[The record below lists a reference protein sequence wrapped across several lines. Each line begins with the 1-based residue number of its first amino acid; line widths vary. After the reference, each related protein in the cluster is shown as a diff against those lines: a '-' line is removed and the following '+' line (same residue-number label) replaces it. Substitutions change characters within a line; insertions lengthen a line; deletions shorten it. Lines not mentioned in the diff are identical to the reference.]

1 LGPRPD
7 FGPLLYLEFF
17 RVLRIQSRCGRGT
30 LEPLCA
36 LTEEKKMKVLVI
48 GGGQA
53 GLGVAVALRKK
64 DKSLEVSMVDPKD
77 YFEVRWATLRAMVA
91 LNRRS
96 ATLASGGE
104 AVPFDVCVIAVGAK
118 CPTLGVD
125 PIATELELRK
135 EELVSMGKQL
145 VSGDGDVLLIG
156 GGTLGC
162 ELAGEVLNPVQ
173 EAGHKVIIAQST
185 PELVPGISEK
195 GRKLTTKVLE
205 RLGAEV
211 LTGNRANE
219 VDGKWVVGEKVF
231 ESATV
236 VNCTGYRARN
246 NFMAV
251 GNLGTDCV
259 TEKGWINTDE
269 SEGAD
274 GRIFAFGDCCTTGAN
289 IGTVITSNYG
299 AIVHNITA
307 KLEELGGGKEK
318 KLKPCSN
325 FITFMSVLT
334 LGPEN
339 GVAALP
345 FVAFEWLL
353 PAFKNKTMF
362 IDNAMSSFK

>member
-1 LGPRPD
+1 
-7 FGPLLYLEFF
+7 
-17 RVLRIQSRCGRGT
+17 
-30 LEPLCA
+30 
-36 LTEEKKMKVLVI
+36 MKVLVI

-77 YFEVRWATLRAMVA
+77 YFEVRWATLRAMFDEKIRDEYTVMYEDVCAKHEITHLKDTVVA

-236 VNCTGYRARN
+236 VNCTGYRAR
-246 NFMAV
+246 
-251 GNLGTDCV
+251 
-259 TEKGWINTDE
+259 

>member
-77 YFEVRWATLRAMVA
+77 YFEVRWATLRAMFDEKIRDEYTVMYEDVCAKHEITHLKDTVVA

-259 TEKGWINTDE
+259 KVLM
-269 SEGAD
+269 GAYSRLVTAARRERTS
-274 GRIFAFGDCCTTGAN
+274 GR
-289 IGTVITSNYG
+289 
-299 AIVHNITA
+299 
-307 KLEELGGGKEK
+307 
-318 KLKPCSN
+318 
-325 FITFMSVLT
+325 
-334 LGPEN
+334 
-339 GVAALP
+339 
-345 FVAFEWLL
+345 
-353 PAFKNKTMF
+353 
-362 IDNAMSSFK
+362 